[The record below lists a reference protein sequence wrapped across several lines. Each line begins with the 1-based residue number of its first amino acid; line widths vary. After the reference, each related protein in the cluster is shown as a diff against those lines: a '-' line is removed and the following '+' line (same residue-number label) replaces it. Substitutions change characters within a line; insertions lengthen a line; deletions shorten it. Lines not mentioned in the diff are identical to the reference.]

1 MYLAHF
7 NLQEP
12 PFALAPDPRYLY
24 LSDRHR
30 EGLAHLIYGLEE
42 GGGFVQLTGEI
53 GTGKTTLCRVLL
65 ERLPEGVEAAFILN
79 PRLTD
84 IDLLATICDEF
95 GIEYS
100 RETATQ
106 KFLVDA
112 LYRHAL
118 DAHGQGRRTVL
129 IIDEAQNL
137 SPQVLEQVRLL
148 TNLETTKKKL
158 LQIILIG
165 QPELIDILAR
175 SDLRQLAQRI
185 SARYH
190 LLPFSR
196 QETSDYIAHRMAIAG
211 AGGQVFTPSARRLIH
226 RAAQGFPRLIN
237 VYCDRA
243 LLGAF
248 VRDQDSVTAGTAR
261 KAVAEVQGAA
271 IKIKRWRWLAAV
283 AALAS
288 AGSAAWWFIPAFD
301 TGWKAPVSEYR
312 AEAPASAAVKPA
324 NIGIIAARADRKK
337 TGAGDKSASR
347 PEGENAARRGMSE
360 TLVPW
365 LNEPGIRADRDTAL
379 ASMLLLWGVSDGS
392 GVAKAPC
399 TLAPKHGLHCLSRW
413 GGWDSLRAFD
423 LPAVIGLF
431 LKTGEAR
438 FVTVTGLDGDQVTLT
453 IDRKTG
459 TYPRAAIEPLW
470 NGYYTL
476 VWRPPERVD
485 RLISSGVEGPGV
497 LWLRE
502 RLDQLDGRKAQ
513 VAKPGH
519 YDEALRER
527 VIAFQ
532 HRHTL
537 VPDGMIGPET
547 LLYLVTAVRTAGNPS
562 LTIPKS

>member
-65 ERLPEGVEAAFILN
+65 ERLPDGVEAAFILN

-118 DAHGQGRRTVL
+118 DAHAQGRRTVL

-211 AGGQVFTPSARRLIH
+211 AGGQVFTRSARGLIH

-261 KAVAEVQGAA
+261 KAVAEVQGA
-271 IKIKRWRWLAAV
+271 INIKRWRWLAAV

-379 ASMLLLWGVSDGS
+379 ASMLLLWGVSDS
-392 GVAKAPC
+392 SRVAQAPC
-399 TLAPKHGLHCLSRW
+399 NSAPKHGLHCLSRW

-438 FVTVTGLDGDQVTLT
+438 FVTVTGLNGDRVTLA

-470 NGYYTL
+470 NGYYTV
-476 VWRPPERVD
+476 VWRPPKRVD
-485 RLISSGVEGPGV
+485 RLISPGVEGPGV

-502 RLDQLDGRKAQ
+502 RLDQLDGRKTQ
-513 VAKPGH
+513 VAKPRH

-532 HRHTL
+532 HRHAL
-537 VPDGMIGPET
+537 APDGMIGPET

>member
-1 MYLAHF
+1 MDLAHF
-7 NLQEP
+7 DLQEP
-12 PFALAPDPRYLY
+12 PFALTPDPRYLY

-65 ERLPEGVEAAFILN
+65 ERLPDGVEVAFILN

-100 RETATQ
+100 RENATQ

-118 DAHGQGRRTVL
+118 DAHAQGRRTVL

-148 TNLETTKKKL
+148 TNLETTKRKL

-196 QETSDYIAHRMAIAG
+196 QETSDYITHRMAIAG
-211 AGGQVFTPSARRLIH
+211 AGEQVFKPSAGRLIH

-248 VRDQDSVTAGTAR
+248 VRNQGSVTAGTAR
-261 KAVAEVQGAA
+261 KAVAEVKGAA
-271 IKIKRWRWLAAV
+271 ITIKHWRWLAAV

-301 TGWKAPVSEYR
+301 TGWKAPVSKYHT
-312 AEAPASAAVKPA
+312 PASAALKPA
-324 NIGIIAARADRKK
+324 DTGIIAGRSDRKK
-337 TGAGDKSASR
+337 TDATDESASR
-347 PEGENAARRGMSE
+347 SESENAARRELSE

-365 LNEPGIRADRDTAL
+365 LGESGIRADRDTAL
-379 ASMLLLWGVSDGS
+379 ASMLLLWGVGDGS
-392 GVAKAPC
+392 GVTQAPC
-399 TLAPKHGLHCLSRW
+399 DSAPKHGLQCLSRW

-431 LKTGEAR
+431 LKAGEAR
-438 FVTVTGLDGDQVTLT
+438 FVTVTGLDGHQVTLT

-470 NGYYTL
+470 NGYYTV

-485 RLISSGVEGPGV
+485 RLISPGVEGPGV

-502 RLDQLDGRKAQ
+502 RLDQLDGRKAH
-513 VAKPGH
+513 VDKPGR

-532 HRHTL
+532 HRHAL
-537 VPDGMIGPET
+537 APDGMIGPET

-562 LTIPKS
+562 LTSPKS